1 MGELRKIFF
10 IFAVI
15 AIVLALLLE
24 LGSSLFR
31 NTDSPDKGSITSAAG
46 DAGIKSDETDIDL
59 NSVEPN
65 SAPPG
70 LAIRYLAFLDGLLVF
85 TMVLMTLSMLLPER
99 IHGRIQGI
107 ITLIVSLLVGI
118 GSVVAII
125 AAVILFFTMFGLFVA
140 VPFGTIAY
148 LAVWGFFDKGSA
160 AAVLGILLFLKLAF
174 GILLILAHQRFLQ
187 NKGLVL
193 MILTS
198 LLANVII
205 SLLHGFVPGILVSI
219 TDAIAAIVVGILA
232 LIWAIVLFI
241 GSIFSVLKAISSAV

>member
-1 MGELRKIFF
+1 MGELRKVFF
-10 IFAVI
+10 VFAVI

-24 LGSSLFR
+24 IGSSLFPKS
-31 NTDSPDKGSITSAAG
+31 DPEKDAVAKAVAGAGIDAG
-46 DAGIKSDETDIDL
+46 DIDPK
-59 NSVEPN
+59 SVEAN

-85 TMVLMTLSMLLPER
+85 TMALMTLSMLLPER

-107 ITLIVSLLVGI
+107 ITLIVSLLTGI
-118 GSVVAII
+118 GSVLAILLI
-125 AAVILFFTMFGLFVA
+125 ALPLLLVMFGLFVA

-148 LAVWGFFDKGSA
+148 LAVWGFFDQSSA
-160 AAVLGILLFLKLAF
+160 AAILGILLFLKLAF

-241 GSIFSVLKAISSAV
+241 GSILSVLKAISSAV